1 MYKNIKLYSV
11 TLTAVLGISIA
22 TVAHADDTQQTATQP
37 QTEQVDKA
45 PVTDTANATQ
55 VSTASADKTE
65 QASALTDKGTG
76 TATSKPATSE
86 TTTTDTTV
94 STPITTNK
102 TNGLVSEPTKSE
114 TPTQPSATS
123 TVTPKIER
131 STTDGQWH
139 GKTIKMLN
147 GTTWYFTNGRVLDDN
162 GIVVAYV
169 GKDGTLITDN
179 GEPFAELEGQY
190 IIDGSGTKIGK
201 LFESTVAPRF
211 EQETPKAANKQASAT
226 GSNATTSTQPAPEKN
241 DATVAP
247 SATNRAATLPDTGYE
262 KNQSIVNIA
271 ILALVALSV
280 GLAQHLIK
288 YRH

>member
-1 MYKNIKLYSV
+1 
-11 TLTAVLGISIA
+11 
-22 TVAHADDTQQTATQP
+22 
-37 QTEQVDKA
+37 
-45 PVTDTANATQ
+45 
-55 VSTASADKTE
+55 
-65 QASALTDKGTG
+65 
-76 TATSKPATSE
+76 
-86 TTTTDTTV
+86 
-94 STPITTNK
+94 
-102 TNGLVSEPTKSE
+102 
-114 TPTQPSATS
+114 
-123 TVTPKIER
+123 
-131 STTDGQWH
+131 
-139 GKTIKMLN
+139 MLN

-226 GSNATTSTQPAPEKN
+226 GSNATTSTQLAPEKN
-241 DATVAP
+241 SATVAP
-247 SATNRAATLPDTGYE
+247 SVTKRAATLPDTGYE

-271 ILALVALSV
+271 ILALVTLSV